1 MSFLSVFVHNTVSIV
16 VSLVYV
22 VFVGMAVLK
31 ILPANP
37 RKYGLCRIALATVCK
52 VSVIL
57 LATVFYKKGLLAYIF
72 NNILLAYVL
81 LIGNALCVCLVF
93 REKFR
98 RCWGITLF
106 TQIVVEYSGT
116 LSFLIFTD
124 RPLVLNIPE
133 ERRVYMLVNYGVGPG
148 VFFLLLYLL
157 YKMKIGDA
165 YRRWL
170 EHGEFWSRGMICL
183 SVYPILFYGATD
195 LLMGSGVSRNVSWG
209 ITLLMLFAALVL
221 FHHMGMEEWQR
232 REFASQQIILQQ
244 QDVYIK
250 TLEGMQEE
258 MRRFRHDYKNMMSGL
273 YLTAREGELA
283 KTHCFIQEMT
293 EDFDSQIGDRI
304 RQMGQLGNVCMTEVK
319 GLLLTKLVQMQRDGT
334 VCELEVMHPFQG
346 TRCRITDLCRCLG
359 ILIDN
364 AMEEVRGREDARVH
378 IMISSQEGYTTFR
391 VKNRLYHTVDVHEI
405 WQRGYSTKGADRGL
419 GLASYR
425 KILADY
431 EDVLTATAVQE
442 GYFIQEFKVREQNG
456 K

>member
-106 TQIVVEYSGT
+106 TQIIVEYSGT

-183 SVYPILFYGATD
+183 SAYPILFYGATD

-334 VCELEVMHPFQG
+334 VCELEVMHPFRG

-378 IMISSQEGYTTFR
+378 IMISSQGGYTTFR

>member
-37 RKYGLCRIALATVCK
+37 RKYGLCRIALATVCH

-106 TQIVVEYSGT
+106 TQIIVEYSGT

-183 SVYPILFYGATD
+183 SAYPILFYGATD

-319 GLLLTKLVQMQRDGT
+319 GLLLTKLAQMQRDGT

-378 IMISSQEGYTTFR
+378 IMISSQGGYTTFR

-425 KILADY
+425 KILAGY
-431 EDVLTATAVQE
+431 EDVLPATAVQE

>member
-106 TQIVVEYSGT
+106 TQIIVEYSGT

-183 SVYPILFYGATD
+183 SAYPILFYGATD

-334 VCELEVMHPFQG
+334 VCELEVMHPFRG

-378 IMISSQEGYTTFR
+378 IMISSQGGYTTFR

-442 GYFIQEFKVREQNG
+442 GYFIQEFKVREQSG

>member
-106 TQIVVEYSGT
+106 TQIIVEYSGT

-183 SVYPILFYGATD
+183 SAYPILFYGATD

-334 VCELEVMHPFQG
+334 VCELEVMHPFRG

-378 IMISSQEGYTTFR
+378 IMISSQGGYTTFR

-425 KILADY
+425 KILAGY
-431 EDVLTATAVQE
+431 EDVLPATAVQE

>member
-106 TQIVVEYSGT
+106 TQIIVEYSGT

-183 SVYPILFYGATD
+183 SAYPILFYGATD

-334 VCELEVMHPFQG
+334 VCELEVMHPFRG

-391 VKNRLYHTVDVHEI
+391 VKNRLYHTVDVHKI
-405 WQRGYSTKGADRGL
+405 WQQGYSTKGADRGL

-425 KILADY
+425 KILAGY
-431 EDVLTATAVQE
+431 EDVLPATAVQE
-442 GYFIQEFKVREQNG
+442 GYFIQEFKVREQSG

>member
-106 TQIVVEYSGT
+106 TQIIVEYSGT

-183 SVYPILFYGATD
+183 SAYPILFYGATD

-334 VCELEVMHPFQG
+334 VCELEVMHPFRG

-378 IMISSQEGYTTFR
+378 IMISSQGGHTTFP

>member
-57 LATVFYKKGLLAYIF
+57 LATVFYKKGLLAYVF

-106 TQIVVEYSGT
+106 TQIIVEYSGT

-157 YKMKIGDA
+157 YKMKVGDA

-183 SVYPILFYGATD
+183 SAYPILIYGATD
-195 LLMGSGVSRNVSWG
+195 LLMGSGVSRNVSLG
-209 ITLLMLFAALVL
+209 ITLLMLAAALVL
-221 FHHMGMEEWQR
+221 LHHIGMEEWQR

-258 MRRFRHDYKNMMSGL
+258 MQRFRHDYKNMMSGL

-334 VCELEVMHPFQG
+334 VCELEVMHPFRG

-378 IMISSQEGYTTFR
+378 IMISSQGGYTTFR
-391 VKNRLYHTVDVHEI
+391 VKNRLYHTVDVHKI
-405 WQRGYSTKGADRGL
+405 WQQGYSTKGADRGL

-431 EDVLTATAVQE
+431 EDVLPATAVQE

>member
-106 TQIVVEYSGT
+106 TQIIVEYSGT

-183 SVYPILFYGATD
+183 SAYPILFYGATD

-334 VCELEVMHPFQG
+334 VCELEVMHPFRG

-378 IMISSQEGYTTFR
+378 IMISSQGGYTTFR

-456 K
+456 

>member
-52 VSVIL
+52 VSLIL

-148 VFFLLLYLL
+148 AFFLLLYLL
-157 YKMKIGDA
+157 YKMKVGDA

-304 RQMGQLGNVCMTEVK
+304 RQMGQLGNVCMTEVR

-334 VCELEVMHPFQG
+334 VCELEVMYPFRG

-378 IMISSQEGYTTFR
+378 IMISSQGGYTTFR

-456 K
+456 

>member
-106 TQIVVEYSGT
+106 TQIIVEYSGT

-133 ERRVYMLVNYGVGPG
+133 ERQVYMLVNYGVGPG

-183 SVYPILFYGATD
+183 SAYPILFYGATD

-319 GLLLTKLVQMQRDGT
+319 GLLLTKLAQMQRDGT

-391 VKNRLYHTVDVHEI
+391 VKNRLYHTVDVHKI
-405 WQRGYSTKGADRGL
+405 WQQGYSTKGADRGL

-425 KILADY
+425 KILAGY
-431 EDVLTATAVQE
+431 EDVLPATAVQE
-442 GYFIQEFKVREQNG
+442 GYFIQEFKVLEQSG

>member
-31 ILPANP
+31 ILPADR
-37 RKYGLCRIALATVCK
+37 RKYGLSRIALATVCH
-52 VSVIL
+52 VSVIF

-72 NNILLAYVL
+72 NNILLTYVQ

-106 TQIVVEYSGT
+106 TEIIIEYSGT

-133 ERRVYMLVNYGVGPG
+133 ERHVYMLVNYGV
-148 VFFLLLYLL
+148 
-157 YKMKIGDA
+157 
-165 YRRWL
+165 
-170 EHGEFWSRGMICL
+170 
-183 SVYPILFYGATD
+183 
-195 LLMGSGVSRNVSWG
+195 SRNVSLA
-209 ITLLMLFAALVL
+209 IALLMLFAALVL

-334 VCELEVMHPFQG
+334 VCELEVMHPFRG
-346 TRCRITDLCRCLG
+346 TRCRTTDLCRCLG

-425 KILADY
+425 KILAGYD
-431 EDVLTATAVQE
+431 DVLPATAVQA

>member
-57 LATVFYKKGLLAYIF
+57 LATVFYKKGLLAYVF

-106 TQIVVEYSGT
+106 TQIIVEYSGT

-157 YKMKIGDA
+157 YKMKVGDA

-183 SVYPILFYGATD
+183 SAYPILIYGATD
-195 LLMGSGVSRNVSWG
+195 LLMGSGVSRNVSLG
-209 ITLLMLFAALVL
+209 ITLLMLAAALVL
-221 FHHMGMEEWQR
+221 LHHMGMEEWQR

-319 GLLLTKLVQMQRDGT
+319 GLLLTKLAQMQRDGT

-378 IMISSQEGYTTFR
+378 IMISSQGGYTTFR

-425 KILADY
+425 KILAGY
-431 EDVLTATAVQE
+431 EDVLPATAVQE

>member
-37 RKYGLCRIALATVCK
+37 RKYGLCRIALATVCH

-106 TQIVVEYSGT
+106 TQIIVEYSGT

-183 SVYPILFYGATD
+183 SAYPILFYGATD

-334 VCELEVMHPFQG
+334 VCELEVMHPFRG

-378 IMISSQEGYTTFR
+378 IMISSQGGYTTFR

-425 KILADY
+425 KILAGY
-431 EDVLTATAVQE
+431 EDVLPATAVQE

>member
-31 ILPANP
+31 ILPADR

-106 TQIVVEYSGT
+106 TQIIVEYSGT

-183 SVYPILFYGATD
+183 SAYPILFYGATD

-334 VCELEVMHPFQG
+334 VCELEVMHPFRG

-378 IMISSQEGYTTFR
+378 IMISSQGGYTTFR

-425 KILADY
+425 KILAGY
-431 EDVLTATAVQE
+431 EDVLPATAVQE

>member
-1 MSFLSVFVHNTVSIV
+1 M
-16 VSLVYV
+16 
-22 VFVGMAVLK
+22 
-31 ILPANP
+31 
-37 RKYGLCRIALATVCK
+37 
-52 VSVIL
+52 
-57 LATVFYKKGLLAYIF
+57 
-72 NNILLAYVL
+72 
-81 LIGNALCVCLVF
+81 
-93 REKFR
+93 
-98 RCWGITLF
+98 
-106 TQIVVEYSGT
+106 
-116 LSFLIFTD
+116 
-124 RPLVLNIPE
+124 
-133 ERRVYMLVNYGVGPG
+133 
-148 VFFLLLYLL
+148 
-157 YKMKIGDA
+157 
-165 YRRWL
+165 
-170 EHGEFWSRGMICL
+170 
-183 SVYPILFYGATD
+183 D

-319 GLLLTKLVQMQRDGT
+319 GLLLTKLAQMQRDGT
-334 VCELEVMHPFQG
+334 VCELEVMHPFRG

-391 VKNRLYHTVDVHEI
+391 VKNRLYHTVDVHKI
-405 WQRGYSTKGADRGL
+405 WQQGYSTKGADRGL
-419 GLASYR
+419 G
-425 KILADY
+425 I
-431 EDVLTATAVQE
+431 
-442 GYFIQEFKVREQNG
+442 
-456 K
+456 

>member
-106 TQIVVEYSGT
+106 TQIIVEYSGT

-183 SVYPILFYGATD
+183 SAYPILFYGATD

-425 KILADY
+425 KILAGY
-431 EDVLTATAVQE
+431 EDVLPATAVQE

>member
-106 TQIVVEYSGT
+106 TQIIVEYSGT

-183 SVYPILFYGATD
+183 SAYPILFYGATD

-334 VCELEVMHPFQG
+334 VCELEVMHPFRG

-378 IMISSQEGYTTFR
+378 IMISSQGGYTTFR

-425 KILADY
+425 KILAGY
-431 EDVLTATAVQE
+431 EDVMPATAVQE

>member
-37 RKYGLCRIALATVCK
+37 RKYGLCRIALATVCH

-106 TQIVVEYSGT
+106 TQIIVEYSGT

-183 SVYPILFYGATD
+183 SAYPILFYGATD

-334 VCELEVMHPFQG
+334 VCELEVMHPFRG

-378 IMISSQEGYTTFR
+378 IMISSQGGYTTFR

>member
-37 RKYGLCRIALATVCK
+37 RKYGLCRIALATVCH

-106 TQIVVEYSGT
+106 TQIIVEYSGT

-133 ERRVYMLVNYGVGPG
+133 ERQVYMLVNYGVGPG

-183 SVYPILFYGATD
+183 SAYPILFYGATD

-319 GLLLTKLVQMQRDGT
+319 GLLLTKLAQMQRDGT

-391 VKNRLYHTVDVHEI
+391 VKNRLYHTVDVHKI
-405 WQRGYSTKGADRGL
+405 WQQGYSTKGADRGL

-425 KILADY
+425 KILAGY
-431 EDVLTATAVQE
+431 EDVLPATAVQE

>member
-57 LATVFYKKGLLAYIF
+57 LATVFYKKGLLAYVF
-72 NNILLAYVL
+72 SNILLAYVL

-106 TQIVVEYSGT
+106 TQIIVEYSGT

-157 YKMKIGDA
+157 YKMKVGDA

-183 SVYPILFYGATD
+183 SAYPILIYGATG
-195 LLMGSGVSRNVSWG
+195 LLTGSGVSRNVSLG
-209 ITLLMLFAALVL
+209 ITLLMLAAALVL
-221 FHHMGMEEWQR
+221 LHHIGMEEWQR

-258 MRRFRHDYKNMMSGL
+258 MQRFRHDYKNMMSGL

-319 GLLLTKLVQMQRDGT
+319 GLLLTKLAQMQRDGT

-378 IMISSQEGYTTFR
+378 IMISSQGGYTTFR

-425 KILADY
+425 KILAGY
-431 EDVLTATAVQE
+431 EDVLPATAVQE

>member
-106 TQIVVEYSGT
+106 TQIIVEYSGT

-183 SVYPILFYGATD
+183 SAYPILFYGATD

-304 RQMGQLGNVCMTEVK
+304 RQMGLLGNVCMTEVK

-334 VCELEVMHPFQG
+334 VCELEVMHPFRG

-378 IMISSQEGYTTFR
+378 IMISSQGGYTTFR

-425 KILADY
+425 KILAGY
-431 EDVLTATAVQE
+431 EDVLPATAVQE

>member
-1 MSFLSVFVHNTVSIV
+1 MSFISVFAHNTVASV
-16 VSLVYV
+16 VSLVCV

-31 ILPANP
+31 ILPADP
-37 RKYGLCRIALATVCK
+37 RKCGLCRIALAMVCQGLG
-52 VSVIL
+52 IFI
-57 LATVFYKKGLLAYIF
+57 ATVFYKQGLLVHIF
-72 NNILLAYVL
+72 NSILLLYL
-81 LIGNALCVCLVF
+81 QLIVNAFCVGLIF

-98 RCWGITLF
+98 RCWGIVLF
-106 TQIVVEYSGT
+106 TGIVLEYSGT

-124 RPLVLNIPE
+124 RALALSIPE

-148 VFFLLLYLL
+148 AFFLLLYLL
-157 YKMKIGDA
+157 YKMKVGDA

-183 SVYPILFYGATD
+183 SAYPILIYGPAD
-195 LLMGSGVSRNVSWG
+195 LLMGSGVSRNVSLG
-209 ITLLMLFAALVL
+209 IMLLMLSVALVL

-319 GLLLTKLVQMQRDGT
+319 GLLLTKLAQMQRDGT

-346 TRCRITDLCRCLG
+346 TRCRTTDLCRCLG

-391 VKNRLYHTVDVHEI
+391 VKNRLYHTIDVHKI
-405 WQRGYSTKGADRGL
+405 WQQGYSTKGADRGL

-425 KILADY
+425 KILAGY
-431 EDVLTATAVQE
+431 EDVLPATAVQE
-442 GYFIQEFKVREQNG
+442 GYFIQEFKVREQSG

>member
-106 TQIVVEYSGT
+106 TQIIVEYSGT

-133 ERRVYMLVNYGVGPG
+133 ERQVYMLVNYGVGPG

-183 SVYPILFYGATD
+183 SAYPILFYGATD

-378 IMISSQEGYTTFR
+378 IMISSQGGYTTFR

-405 WQRGYSTKGADRGL
+405 WQQGYSTKGADRGL

>member
-106 TQIVVEYSGT
+106 TQIIVEYSGT

-183 SVYPILFYGATD
+183 SAYPILIYGATD
-195 LLMGSGVSRNVSWG
+195 LLMGSGVSRNVSLG
-209 ITLLMLFAALVL
+209 ITLLMLAAALVL
-221 FHHMGMEEWQR
+221 LHHMGMEEWQR

-319 GLLLTKLVQMQRDGT
+319 GLLLTKLAQMQRDGT

-378 IMISSQEGYTTFR
+378 IMISSQGGYTTFR

-405 WQRGYSTKGADRGL
+405 WQQGYSTKGADRGQI
-419 GLASYR
+419 GRASC
-425 KILADY
+425 
-431 EDVLTATAVQE
+431 
-442 GYFIQEFKVREQNG
+442 RERV
-456 K
+456 

>member
-52 VSVIL
+52 VSLIL

-148 VFFLLLYLL
+148 AFFLLLYLL
-157 YKMKIGDA
+157 YKMKVGDA

-304 RQMGQLGNVCMTEVK
+304 RQMGQLGNVCMTEVR

-334 VCELEVMHPFQG
+334 VCELEVMYPFRG

-378 IMISSQEGYTTFR
+378 IMISSQGGYTTFR

>member
-37 RKYGLCRIALATVCK
+37 RKYGLCRIALATVCH

-106 TQIVVEYSGT
+106 TQIIVEYSGT

-157 YKMKIGDA
+157 YKMKVGDA

-170 EHGEFWSRGMICL
+170 EHGEFWSWGMICL
-183 SVYPILFYGATD
+183 SAYPILIYGATD
-195 LLMGSGVSRNVSWG
+195 LLMGSGVSRNVSLG
-209 ITLLMLFAALVL
+209 ITLLMLAAALVL
-221 FHHMGMEEWQR
+221 LHHMGMEEWQR

-319 GLLLTKLVQMQRDGT
+319 GLLLTKLAQMQRDGT

-378 IMISSQEGYTTFR
+378 IMISSQGGYTTFR
-391 VKNRLYHTVDVHEI
+391 VKNRLYHTVDVHKI
-405 WQRGYSTKGADRGL
+405 WQQGYSTKGADRGL

-425 KILADY
+425 KILAGY
-431 EDVLTATAVQE
+431 EDVLPATAVQE

>member
-148 VFFLLLYLL
+148 AFFLLLYLL
-157 YKMKIGDA
+157 YKMKVGDA

-304 RQMGQLGNVCMTEVK
+304 RQMGQLGNVCMTEVR

-334 VCELEVMHPFQG
+334 VCELEVMYPFRG

-378 IMISSQEGYTTFR
+378 IMISSQGGYTTFR

-456 K
+456 

>member
-106 TQIVVEYSGT
+106 TQIIVEYSGT

-183 SVYPILFYGATD
+183 SAYPILFYGATD

-334 VCELEVMHPFQG
+334 VCELEVMHPFRG

-425 KILADY
+425 KILAGY
-431 EDVLTATAVQE
+431 EDVLPATAVQE

>member
-31 ILPANP
+31 ILPADP

-183 SVYPILFYGATD
+183 SAYPILFYGATD

-209 ITLLMLFAALVL
+209 ITLLMLAAALVL
-221 FHHMGMEEWQR
+221 LHHMGMEEWQR

-319 GLLLTKLVQMQRDGT
+319 GLLLTKLAQMQRDGT

-405 WQRGYSTKGADRGL
+405 WQQGYSTKGADRGL

-425 KILADY
+425 KILAGY
-431 EDVLTATAVQE
+431 EDVLPATAVQE

>member
-52 VSVIL
+52 VSLIL

-148 VFFLLLYLL
+148 AFFLLLYLL
-157 YKMKIGDA
+157 YKMKVGDA

-304 RQMGQLGNVCMTEVK
+304 RQMGQLGNVCMTEVR

-346 TRCRITDLCRCLG
+346 TRCRTTDLCRCLG

-456 K
+456 

>member
-183 SVYPILFYGATD
+183 SAYPILFYGATD

-334 VCELEVMHPFQG
+334 VCELEVMHPFRG

-378 IMISSQEGYTTFR
+378 IMISSQGGYTTFR

>member
-183 SVYPILFYGATD
+183 SAYPSLFYGATD

-209 ITLLMLFAALVL
+209 ITLLMLAAALVL
-221 FHHMGMEEWQR
+221 LHHMGMEEWQR

-319 GLLLTKLVQMQRDGT
+319 GLLLTKLAQMQRDGT

-346 TRCRITDLCRCLG
+346 TRCRTTDLCRCLG

-405 WQRGYSTKGADRGL
+405 WQQGYSTKGADRGL

-425 KILADY
+425 KILAGY
-431 EDVLTATAVQE
+431 EDVLPATAVQE
-442 GYFIQEFKVREQNG
+442 GYFIQEFKVREQSG